1 MLHSWPTERPLLNS
15 GCLSPHTALGKGM
28 LASPCVLVQVSLPT
42 VSLSPPLPP
51 VVPGWALHLPRVWC
65 QEPVYSFTS
74 RKTRL
79 LLFSHLEP
87 GVVNTLVSGCGNSL
101 CKTDVERPWRVHSLG
116 QLQLHLPPQEE
127 EQEVNPPWPK
137 AINPNYTRFLLNL
150 GLGIEFAMNYPF
162 NWNPQFYCLHG

>member
-28 LASPCVLVQVSLPT
+28 LASPCVLVQVSLLT
-42 VSLSPPLPP
+42 VSLSPP
-51 VVPGWALHLPRVWC
+51 VVPGWALHLPRVWY
-65 QEPVYSFTS
+65 QEPVSSLTS

-79 LLFSHLEP
+79 LLFSLLDT
-87 GVVNTLVSGCGNSL
+87 GVVNTLMSGCGNSL
-101 CKTDVERPWRVHSLG
+101 CRTDVDRPWRVHSLG
-116 QLQLHLPPQEE
+116 QLQLHLPLQED
-127 EQEVNPPWPK
+127 EQGAKTLLWPK
-137 AINPNYTRFLLNL
+137 AINPNYTRFLFNL